1 MDSFDLTR
9 SVFSK
14 NCEASDNPHDTEFH
28 YHQHFSIPAW
38 MVNIIQ
44 NCYVQAPLPL
54 TTASKLVDNVNRWDY
69 TCFGEDKQSLAHII
83 MHIFK
88 DLLPE
93 LNVDP
98 VLFRHFV
105 DTVLVNYP
113 ENPYH
118 NIFHAVEVLHCVYY
132 LTSIAPSA
140 AQLRHLLTPIHIFS
154 IYVAALCHDLGHPAF
169 GNQFISDINHP
180 LRIIYNDT
188 SVLEQ
193 YHSTVLFS
201 ILSNTAFASMFDSW
215 TFDEKSLF
223 RRIVIGCILATDMAN
238 HFDIIKR
245 FKEAVPLDLYNN
257 MLLDEPALFLV
268 CIALVKAA
276 DICNLVRPYSIA
288 ERWALL
294 LMEEFWKQVSDKFII
309 IIRETWK
316 DHFTWLVSAPK
327 LTGML
332 MSPRARL
339 LLASV

>member
-1 MDSFDLTR
+1 M
-9 SVFSK
+9 
-14 NCEASDNPHDTEFH
+14 PPDTEPH
-28 YHQHFSIPAW
+28 HHQHFKIPTW
-38 MVNIIQ
+38 MINIIQ
-44 NCYVQAPLPL
+44 NCYIRAPFPSS
-54 TTASKLVDNVNRWDY
+54 TTSKIDGDVDRWEY
-69 TCFGEDKQSLAHII
+69 TCLDKDKQFLAHLI
-83 MHIFK
+83 MHMFTN
-88 DLLPE
+88 LLAE
-93 LNVDP
+93 LKIDP
-98 VLFRHFV
+98 ITFRHFI
-105 DTVLVNYP
+105 DTVLLNYP

-140 AQLRHLLTPIHIFS
+140 AQLGSLLTPINIFS
-154 IYVAALCHDLGHPAF
+154 IYIAALCHDLGHPAF

-201 ILSNTAFASMFDSW
+201 MLSDTAFVSMFDSW

-245 FKEAVPLDLYNN
+245 FKEAVPLELCNSTQV
-257 MLLDEPALFLV
+257 DEPALFLI

-276 DICNLVRPYSIA
+276 DICNLVRPFYIA

-294 LMEEFWKQVSDKFII
+294 LMEEFWNQVNNII
-309 IIRETWK
+309 YC
-316 DHFTWLVSAPK
+316 
-327 LTGML
+327 
-332 MSPRARL
+332 
-339 LLASV
+339 

>member
-1 MDSFDLTR
+1 MDPFDLTR

-14 NCEASDNPHDTEFH
+14 NCETSNTPSDTEFH
-28 YHQHFSIPAW
+28 CQQHFKIPTW
-38 MVNIIQ
+38 MIDTIQ
-44 NCYVQAPLPL
+44 NCYVQAPLPHDI
-54 TTASKLVDNVNRWDY
+54 TTELVDELNRWDY
-69 TCFGEDKQSLAHII
+69 TCLGGDKQFLAHII
-83 MHIFK
+83 MHIFNE
-88 DLLPE
+88 LLPE
-93 LNVDP
+93 LKVDP
-98 VLFRHFV
+98 VSFRHFV
-105 DTVLVNYP
+105 DTVLLNYP

-118 NIFHAVEVLHCVYY
+118 NIFHAVEVLHCVYH

-140 AQLRHLLTPIHIFS
+140 VQLRRLFTPIHIFS

-201 ILSNTAFASMFDSW
+201 ILSNTAFASMFDKWS
-215 TFDEKSLF
+215 FDEKSLF

-245 FKEAVPLDLYNN
+245 FKEAVPLELCNDLC
-257 MLLDEPALFLV
+257 LDEPALFLL

-276 DICNLVRPYSIA
+276 DICNLVRPFPIA

-294 LMEEFWKQVSDKFII
+294 LMEEFWNQVSNIYFIL
-309 IIRETWK
+309 RETWR
-316 DHFTWLVSAPK
+316 DHSI
-327 LTGML
+327 
-332 MSPRARL
+332 
-339 LLASV
+339 